1 MRTRFWLFVGLALLS
16 SCKFENG
23 EDRGK
28 FRITATTNIM
38 ADGVRALV
46 GDSAVVTPIM
56 AVGVDPHLYKAS
68 QRDLDLLF
76 EADLVVYHGL
86 HLEGKMVEVLHKFS
100 RTHPVVNV
108 GATLPPTLL
117 IASPDYAN
125 TVDPHIWFDVHLWSI
140 AMRNL
145 KDEII
150 KRKPAWKSYVN
161 ANWAKFKAQ
170 LDELDQ
176 YSTQKIKSITNQG
189 QVLITAHDAF
199 SYFGKAYQIE
209 VKGLQGLSTLS
220 EPGLNDVS
228 SLVSFIIEK
237 DIKAIFVEQSISP
250 RAIKAVVEGCKR
262 KGHQV
267 TLAGPLYTDSL
278 GDPNG
283 PAGTYVGM
291 VKTNV
296 DEIVNN
302 LNQHDTTNRASG
314 S

>member
-1 MRTRFWLFVGLALLS
+1 MRTRIWYLVSLCLLGA
-16 SCKFENG
+16 CKIDKE
-23 EDRGK
+23 EDKAK
-28 FRITATTNIM
+28 FHITATTNIM

-100 RTHPVVNV
+100 RTHPAVDV

-125 TVDPHIWFDVHLWSI
+125 TVDPHIWFDVHLWRT

-150 KRKPAWKSYVN
+150 KRKPGWESYIN
-161 ANWAKFKAQ
+161 ANWEVYQAQ

-176 YSTQKIKSITNQG
+176 YTAKKVKSITNQG

-199 SYFGKAYQIE
+199 SYFGKAYNIE

-237 DIKAIFVEQSISP
+237 DIKAIFIEQSISP
-250 RAIKAVVEGCKR
+250 RAIKAVVEGCRR

-278 GDPNG
+278 GAPDG
-283 PAGTYVGM
+283 PAGTYIGM

-302 LNQHDTTNRASG
+302 LKHHDTTNRASG

>member
-1 MRTRFWLFVGLALLS
+1 MRIRILVLIGLVQLS
-16 SCKFENG
+16 ACKFDKDG
-23 EDRGK
+23 EREK
-28 FRITATTNIM
+28 FHITATTNIM
-38 ADGVRALV
+38 ADGVKALV

-117 IASPDYAN
+117 ISSPDYAN

-145 KDEII
+145 KDKII
-150 KRKPAWKSYVN
+150 ERKPTWEPYVN
-161 ANWAKFKAQ
+161 ANWEKYKAQ

-176 YSTQKIKSITNQG
+176 YSAQKVKSITNQG

-228 SLVSFIIEK
+228 SLVNFIIEK
-237 DIKAIFVEQSISP
+237 DIKAIFIEQSISP
-250 RAIKAVVEGCKR
+250 RAIKAVVEGCRR

-278 GDPNG
+278 GDPEG

-302 LNQHDTTNRASG
+302 LKQHDTTNREPG